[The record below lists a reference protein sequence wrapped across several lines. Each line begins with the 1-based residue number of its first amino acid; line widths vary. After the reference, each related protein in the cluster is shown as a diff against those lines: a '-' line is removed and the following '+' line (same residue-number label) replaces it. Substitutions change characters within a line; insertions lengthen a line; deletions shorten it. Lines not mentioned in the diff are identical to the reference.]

1 MVEIE
6 YIFCCNIC
14 GINYAIYFGKD
25 FAEGV
30 DIGVTISNKVIY
42 TPLIPQISCFFHE
55 KTL

>member
-6 YIFCCNIC
+6 YIFCRNIC
-14 GINYAIYFGKD
+14 GIKYAIYFGKD

-30 DIGVTISNKVIY
+30 DIGVTISYKVIY
-42 TPLIPQISCFFHE
+42 TPLIPQISYFFHE